1 MIFTFYR
8 FKLNMEFH
16 LLKQILVQ
24 TKDFINN
31 FFGVNKPDLSL
42 KTNPDPALSEE
53 NKNNLSIKQRR
64 FKDRESQTE
73 S

>member
-1 MIFTFYR
+1 MIFIFYR

-16 LLKQILVQ
+16 LFKQILVQ

-31 FFGVNKPDLSL
+31 FLGWINRICPL

-53 NKNNLSIKQRR
+53 NQNKLSIKQQRL
-64 FKDRESQTE
+64 KDRESQTE
-73 S
+73 G

>member
-16 LLKQILVQ
+16 LFKQILVQ

-31 FFGVNKPDLSL
+31 FFWVNKLDLSL
-42 KTNPDPALSEE
+42 KTNPDPALSGE

-64 FKDRESQTE
+64 LKDRESQTE